1 MAGIFLTGIPLHR
14 RGERTMMF
22 WSPQTLL
29 LGVFAMLATAELVTA
44 SMAQQ
49 DVAADRRRM
58 VEEIDA
64 MVASTAST
72 SGVARLDP
80 RVRAAM
86 GEVPR
91 HEFVPLEYR
100 SAAYGNG
107 PLPIGHDQTISQPF
121 IVALMTELLQPKK
134 TDRVLEVGTGS
145 GYQAAIL
152 SVLAREVYTI
162 EIVPALGKMAR
173 VNLERLGYTNVR
185 TRIGD
190 GYQGWAEHAP
200 FDVIIVTAAPDHVP
214 PALIAQLR
222 PGGRMVIPVGR
233 FDQELMVL
241 AKHADGSTTTTTVAP
256 VRFVPLIR
264 E

>member
-1 MAGIFLTGIPLHR
+1 MT
-14 RGERTMMF
+14 F
-22 WSPQTLL
+22 WSPKALL
-29 LGVFAMLATAELVTA
+29 LGVLAMLAAAALMTA
-44 SMAQQ
+44 SLAQQ
-49 DVAADRRRM
+49 DAAAGRQRM

-64 MVASTAST
+64 LVASAAGT

-86 GEVPR
+86 AEVPR
-91 HEFVPLEYR
+91 HEFVPPEYR
-100 SAAYGNG
+100 SAAYANL
-107 PLPIGHDQTISQPF
+107 PLPIGDAQTISQPL

-134 TDRVLEVGTGS
+134 ADS

-152 SVLAREVYTI
+152 SLLAGEVYTI
-162 EIVPALGKMAR
+162 EIVPALGQRAR
-173 VNLERLGYTNVR
+173 ASLERLGYSNVW

-200 FDVIIVTAAPDHVP
+200 FDAIIVTAAPDHIP

-233 FDQELMVL
+233 GDQELMVL
-241 AKHADGSTTTTTVAP
+241 AKRADGTTTTTAVAP

>member
-1 MAGIFLTGIPLHR
+1 
-14 RGERTMMF
+14 MF

-29 LGVFAMLATAELVTA
+29 LGVFAMLAGAGLVTA

-49 DVAADRRRM
+49 DAAADRRRM

-64 MVASTAST
+64 MVASTASS

-86 GEVPR
+86 AEVPR

-100 SAAYGNG
+100 YAAYRNG

-134 TDRVLEVGTGS
+134 TDRILEVGTGS

-152 SVLAREVYTI
+152 SVLAGEVYTI
-162 EIVPALGKMAR
+162 EIVPALGTMAHA
-173 VNLERLGYTNVR
+173 NLERLGYTNVQ
-185 TRIGD
+185 TKIGD

-200 FDVIIVTAAPDHVP
+200 FDAIIVTAAPDHMP
-214 PALIAQLR
+214 PALIAQLK

-233 FDQELMVL
+233 FNQVLMVL
-241 AKHADGSTTTTTVAP
+241 AKHAGGTATTTTVGP
-256 VRFVPLIR
+256 VRFVPLVR

>member
-1 MAGIFLTGIPLHR
+1 MLAAAG
-14 RGERTMMF
+14 
-22 WSPQTLL
+22 
-29 LGVFAMLATAELVTA
+29 LATA
-44 SMAQQ
+44 SMPQQ
-49 DVAADRRRM
+49 DAAADRRRM

-64 MVASTAST
+64 MVASAAST
-72 SGVARLDP
+72 SGVAQLDP
-80 RVRAAM
+80 SVHAAVA
-86 GEVPR
+86 EVPR

-100 SAAYGNG
+100 SAAYRNG
-107 PLPIGHDQTISQPF
+107 PLPIGHNQTISQPF

-134 TDRVLEVGTGS
+134 TDKILEVGTGS

-152 SVLAREVYTI
+152 SLLAGEVYTI
-162 EIVPALGKMAR
+162 EIVPALGEMAQA
-173 VNLERLGYTNVR
+173 NLERLGYTNVR

-200 FDVIIVTAAPDHVP
+200 FDAIIVTAAPDHVP

-222 PGGRMVIPVGR
+222 PGGRMVIPVGH

-241 AKHADGSTTTTTVAP
+241 EKHADGTATTATAGP
-256 VRFVPLIR
+256 VRFVPLTR

>member
-1 MAGIFLTGIPLHR
+1 MTFL
-14 RGERTMMF
+14 
-22 WSPQTLL
+22 SPKALL
-29 LGVFAMLATAELVTA
+29 LGVFAMLAAAALMTA
-44 SMAQQ
+44 SLAQQ
-49 DVAADRRRM
+49 DAAAGRQRM

-64 MVASTAST
+64 LVASAAGT

-86 GEVPR
+86 AEVPR
-91 HEFVPLEYR
+91 HDFVPPEYR
-100 SAAYGNG
+100 SAAYANL
-107 PLPIGHDQTISQPF
+107 PLPIGDAQTISQPL

-134 TDRVLEVGTGS
+134 ADS

-152 SVLAREVYTI
+152 SLLAGEVYTI
-162 EIVPALGKMAR
+162 EIVPALGQRAR
-173 VNLERLGYTNVR
+173 ASLERLGYSNVW

-200 FDVIIVTAAPDHVP
+200 FDAIIVTAAPDHIP

-233 FDQELMVL
+233 GDQELMVL
-241 AKHADGSTTTTTVAP
+241 AKRADGTTTTTAVAP

>member
-1 MAGIFLTGIPLHR
+1 MTLWRPQ
-14 RGERTMMF
+14 
-22 WSPQTLL
+22 SPV
-29 LGVFAMLATAELVTA
+29 LGVFAMLAAGLVTA
-44 SMAQQ
+44 CMAQK
-49 DVAADRRRM
+49 DVAADRQRM

-86 GEVPR
+86 AEVPR
-91 HEFVPLEYR
+91 HEFVPPEYR
-100 SAAYGNG
+100 SAAYRNG

-134 TDRVLEVGTGS
+134 MDTVLEVGTGS

-162 EIVPALGKMAR
+162 EIVPELGKMAR
-173 VNLERLGYTNVR
+173 ANLERLGYTNVR
-185 TRIGD
+185 TSIGD

-200 FDVIIVTAAPDHVP
+200 FDAIIVTAAPDHVP

-233 FDQELMVL
+233 FNQELMVL
-241 AKHADGSTTTTTVAP
+241 AKHADGSTTTTNVTP

>member
-1 MAGIFLTGIPLHR
+1 
-14 RGERTMMF
+14 
-22 WSPQTLL
+22 
-29 LGVFAMLATAELVTA
+29 MLAAGLVTA
-44 SMAQQ
+44 CMAQK
-49 DVAADRRRM
+49 DVAADRQRM

-86 GEVPR
+86 AVVPR

-100 SAAYGNG
+100 SAAYGNR

-121 IVALMTELLQPKK
+121 IVSLMTELLQSKK
-134 TDRVLEVGTGS
+134 TDTVLEVGTGS

-162 EIVPALGKMAR
+162 EIVPALGEMAR
-173 VNLERLGYTNVR
+173 ANLERLGYTNVR
-185 TRIGD
+185 TRVGD

-200 FDVIIVTAAPDHVP
+200 FDAIIVTAAPDHVP

-233 FDQELMVL
+233 FAQELLVL
-241 AKHADGSTTTTTVAP
+241 AKHADGTTTTTTVAP
-256 VRFVPLIR
+256 VQFVPLIR

>member
-1 MAGIFLTGIPLHR
+1 M
-14 RGERTMMF
+14 
-22 WSPQTLL
+22 
-29 LGVFAMLATAELVTA
+29 ATAELVTA
-44 SMAQQ
+44 SMAEQ

-64 MVASTAST
+64 MVASAAST

-86 GEVPR
+86 AEVPR

-173 VNLERLGYTNVR
+173 VNL
-185 TRIGD
+185 
-190 GYQGWAEHAP
+190 
-200 FDVIIVTAAPDHVP
+200 
-214 PALIAQLR
+214 ALQLR
-222 PGGRMVIPVGR
+222 
-233 FDQELMVL
+233 F
-241 AKHADGSTTTTTVAP
+241 
-256 VRFVPLIR
+256 
-264 E
+264 